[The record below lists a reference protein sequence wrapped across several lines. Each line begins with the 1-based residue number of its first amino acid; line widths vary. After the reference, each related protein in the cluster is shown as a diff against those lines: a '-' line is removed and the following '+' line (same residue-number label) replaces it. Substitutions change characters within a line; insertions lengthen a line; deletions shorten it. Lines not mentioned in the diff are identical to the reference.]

1 MTGTIPPPTNSSPRS
16 PERTAIFEKKV
27 VPLCPH
33 CEKSV
38 ERLIEVN
45 RGWFAL
51 VKVYI
56 CPHCKKIVG
65 MTEV

>member
-1 MTGTIPPPTNSSPRS
+1 MVDIV
-16 PERTAIFEKKV
+16 EKKF

-33 CEKSV
+33 CEKPV
-38 ERLIEVN
+38 KKLVEVN

-51 VKVYI
+51 VKVYC